1 MLADTVDIE
10 NTDGVHT
17 FSLNADSGGVS
28 PFSPLSDFDVTI
40 TDRSDSTA
48 GGFRYKEQ
56 ASGAWPTRSYEGEMA
71 IHIEGNLYADT
82 DADYWTARQDML
94 LACRGVPGAAI
105 TDYKR
110 GTIYV
115 TPEGSSE
122 RWKADFGP
130 FTYSAPLQAN
140 LGTGTPI
147 LLTLISWTPWFI
159 GETSGD
165 FFWWS

>member
-10 NTDGVHT
+10 NTDGVHN

-28 PFSPLSDFDVTI
+28 PFSPLSDFDVTLD
-40 TDRSDSTA
+40 DRADAT
-48 GGFRYKEQ
+48 RLKMQ
-56 ASGAWPTRSYEGEMA
+56 QSGAWPTRSYEGVMNM
-71 IHIEGNLYADT
+71 HIEGNLYADT
-82 DADYWTARQDML
+82 DADYWTARQNLL
-94 LACRGVPGAAI
+94 LACRGTPGANI

-110 GTIYV
+110 GTLYV
-115 TPEGSSE
+115 TPQGSAE

-130 FTYSAPLQAN
+130 FTFSAPIQAN

-147 LLTLISWTPWFI
+147 LLTLVSWTPWFI

-165 FFWWS
+165 LFWWS